1 MTNVDSQRTR
11 NTLLDMEAAKEVFTQ
26 YRCLLEAAEGY
37 PAELLEKMDAELME
51 ISSPQTRADNPHSG
65 AGFNSIQVTVRKM
78 IHLPPDDPAASGPD
92 YDVGFFF
99 EYEIQL
105 MDKASHGRTLEG
117 PASHDAYKKRQ
128 VETARLRVLGRDLI
142 RHLEAPPAGCAA

>member
-1 MTNVDSQRTR
+1 M
-11 NTLLDMEAAKEVFTQ
+11 
-26 YRCLLEAAEGY
+26 LEAADGY
-37 PAELLEKMDAELME
+37 PAGLLEKMDAELME
-51 ISSPQTRADNPHSG
+51 LSSPQTRADNPHSG

-78 IHLPPDDPAASGPD
+78 IHLPSEDPASSGPD

-105 MDKASHGRTLEG
+105 MDKASHDRTLEG

-128 VETARLRVLGRDLI
+128 IETARLRVLGRDLI
-142 RHLEAPPAGCAA
+142 RHLAAQPAVQAA